1 MAIQGFDYKEFAKN
15 LASQA
20 TELVPK
26 DFDANQRA
34 YITST
39 LLNFATLAGEA
50 LYNDEESNF
59 NADQAVMITQIIA
72 EWSFH
77 KSVDLVRSGIPQ
89 QYWDPIMKKLHLSG
103 IQIKFPIYS
112 FLALLAVQKPSVAS

>member
-1 MAIQGFDYKEFAKN
+1 MTIQGFDYKEFAKN

-89 QYWDPIMKKLHLSG
+89 QYWDPIM
-103 IQIKFPIYS
+103 
-112 FLALLAVQKPSVAS
+112 QKIAFTILKSRNKPLNKNFRRIRFCS